1 MIQTMTVNKDVMK
14 QATKQDFSN
23 ATELADYLAKK
34 GMPFREAHEVVGKLV
49 YTCIERGIYLSD
61 MPFGEFQQAST
72 LFEEDI
78 YTVLDP
84 YYAVEKRMSA
94 GGTGF
99 KQVKQALE
107 KAKACVAT
115 GVC

>member
-1 MIQTMTVNKDVMK
+1 TMTVNKEVMK

-49 YTCIERGIYLSD
+49 YTCIEKGIYLSD
-61 MPFGEFQQAST
+61 MPFGDFQQASA

-78 YTVLDP
+78 YTVLD
-84 YYAVEKRMSA
+84 
-94 GGTGF
+94 
-99 KQVKQALE
+99 
-107 KAKACVAT
+107 
-115 GVC
+115 

>member
-1 MIQTMTVNKDVMK
+1 M
-14 QATKQDFSN
+14 
-23 ATELADYLAKK
+23 
-34 GMPFREAHEVVGKLV
+34 

-84 YYAVEKRMSA
+84 YYAVEK
-94 GGTGF
+94 
-99 KQVKQALE
+99 E
-107 KAKACVAT
+107 
-115 GVC
+115 

>member
-1 MIQTMTVNKDVMK
+1 M
-14 QATKQDFSN
+14 
-23 ATELADYLAKK
+23 
-34 GMPFREAHEVVGKLV
+34 

-84 YYAVEKRMSA
+84 YYAVEKNERR
-94 GGTGF
+94 GHQF
-99 KQVKQALE
+99 KQVEQALE
-107 KAKACVAT
+107 KAKACVAA

>member
-1 MIQTMTVNKDVMK
+1 
-14 QATKQDFSN
+14 
-23 ATELADYLAKK
+23 
-34 GMPFREAHEVVGKLV
+34 MPFREAHEVVGKLV

-84 YYAVEKRMSA
+84 YYAVEKEWA
-94 GGTGF
+94 PGAP
-99 KQVKQALE
+99 V
-107 KAKACVAT
+107 
-115 GVC
+115 